1 MDREEALLVLK
12 DMLEESDDTARMLPD
27 RRLEMLLDETD
38 GDVRRAAYLG
48 AMLKARCTGVTL
60 PDGVTLQSNR
70 DYWLTVARV
79 YRGNYTVLAEQQ
91 AARESEAEE

>member
-1 MDREEALLVLK
+1 MDREEALLV
-12 DMLEESDDTARMLPD
+12 LPD

-79 YRGNYTVLAEQQ
+79 YRGNYTVLAEQK
-91 AARESEAEE
+91 SEAEE

>member
-1 MDREEALLVLK
+1 MEREEALLTLK
-12 DMLEESDDTARMLPD
+12 DMLEERDETARMLSD
-27 RRLEMLLDETD
+27 RRLEMLLDEAG

-79 YRGNYTVLAEQQ
+79 YRGNYTALAEIAQK
-91 AARESEAEE
+91 EAGS

>member
-1 MDREEALLVLK
+1 MEREEALLTLK
-12 DMLEESDDTARMLPD
+12 DMLEERDETARMLSD
-27 RRLEMLLDETD
+27 RRLEMLLDEAG
-38 GDVRRAAYLG
+38 GDVRKAAYQG
-48 AMLKARCTGVTL
+48 ALLKSRCTGVTL

-79 YRGNYTVLAEQQ
+79 YRGNYTVLAEQ